1 MIRGAVY
8 PVDLGDAKR
17 GHEQRGRRLG
27 LVISIEQNAWSTV
40 TIIPTSTNAQESV
53 FRPDVVIAGR
63 DTKILIDQICTIDVS
78 YVVGEL
84 VDYLSR
90 DDMAQV
96 DHGLS
101 RYFGLL
107 RGG

>member
-8 PVDLGDAKR
+8 PIDLGDTNR

-27 LVISIEQNAWSTV
+27 LVISIDQDAWSTMTV
-40 TIIPTSTNAQESV
+40 LPTSTSAQASV
-53 FRPDVVIAGR
+53 FRPVVIVAGR
-63 DTKILIDQICTIDVS
+63 ETKILIDQIRTIDMS
-78 YVVGEL
+78 YVSGDL

-96 DHGLS
+96 EHSLS

-107 RGG
+107 R

>member
-27 LVISIEQNAWSTV
+27 LIVSIEQDAWSTV
-40 TIIPTSTNAQESV
+40 TIVPTSTSAQASI
-53 FRPDVVIAGR
+53 FRPEAVIAGR
-63 DTKILIDQICTIDVS
+63 ETLLLVDQIRTIDVS
-78 YVVGEL
+78 YVAGDL

-96 DHGLS
+96 EHTIS
-101 RYFGLL
+101 RYFGL
-107 RGG
+107 RA

>member
-8 PVDLGDAKR
+8 PVDLGEAKR
-17 GHEQRGRRLG
+17 GHEQRGRRFG
-27 LVISIEQNAWSTV
+27 VVISIEQDDWSTA
-40 TIIPTSTNAQESV
+40 TIIPTSTRAQPAV
-53 FRPDVVIAGR
+53 FRPEVVVAGR
-63 DTKILIDQICTIDVS
+63 ETRILIDQIRTVDVS
-78 YVVGEL
+78 YITGEL

-96 DHGLS
+96 EHGLS

-107 RGG
+107 R

>member
-27 LVISIEQNAWSTV
+27 LVISIEQDDWSTV
-40 TIIPTSTNAQESV
+40 TIIPTSTSAQASV
-53 FRPDVVIAGR
+53 FRPEVAVAGR
-63 DTKILIDQICTIDVS
+63 DTKVLIDQIRTIDASQVT
-78 YVVGEL
+78 GEI
-84 VDYLSR
+84 VDYLTR

-96 DHGLS
+96 EHGLS
-101 RYFGLL
+101 RYIGLL
-107 RGG
+107 H

>member
-1 MIRGAVY
+1 VIRGAVY

-27 LVISIEQNAWSTV
+27 LVISIEQDAWATV
-40 TIIPTSTNAQESV
+40 TIVPTSSSAQPSV
-53 FRPDVVIAGR
+53 FGPEVVVAGR
-63 DTKILIDQICTIDVS
+63 DTKILIDQIRTIDVS
-78 YVVGEL
+78 YVTGEL

-96 DHGLS
+96 DHSLS

-107 RGG
+107 R